1 MSFDLLT
8 MPGGLRV
15 VGERIPHFRSVSVGL
30 WIGTG
35 SQYETVSEAGLSHF
49 LEHMVFK
56 GTGKRTARQIAEEMD
71 AVGGQLNAFTS
82 KECTC
87 FYAKTV
93 DEHLPLAMD
102 VVCDLATNPIFD
114 AGELEK
120 EKGVV
125 LEEISMSEDTPE
137 DLVHEIL
144 MLAHY
149 GDQNVARPILG
160 TEAAISAYTR
170 DDLKNYWA
178 STYQPRNAVFS
189 IAGNYDWDRVQEL
202 IAQKLGAWQNRG
214 NRELKCETH
223 DVPPTVLTKEKE
235 IEQVHICLGFPGL
248 PIGDEGNYELSLF
261 NSVYGGA
268 MSSRLFQKI
277 RDESGMA
284 YTVYSYPNAYT
295 DCGMLSVYAATN
307 PDAACAVHDQI
318 LEETR
323 KLAEGGLTRREFEMA
338 REQLK
343 AGFILGLEST
353 SSRMQSNGRRMLLM
367 NKMRTETELIDRVN
381 RIDYD
386 ATNELMRRI
395 LTSENS
401 LALVGKGVDE
411 LAKRMT
417 GK

>member
-1 MSFDLLT
+1 MAFDLLT
-8 MPGGLRV
+8 MPNGLRV

-35 SQYETVSEAGLSHF
+35 SQHEQSGEAGLSHF

-56 GTGKRTARQIAEEMD
+56 GTEKRSARQIAEEMD

-93 DEHLPLAMD
+93 DEHLDLAMD
-102 VVCDLATNPIFD
+102 VVCDLATHPTFD
-114 AGELEK
+114 PKELEK

-125 LEEISMSEDTPE
+125 LEEISMAEDTPE

-144 MLAHY
+144 MLANY
-149 GDQNVARPILG
+149 GDQPVARPILG
-160 TEAAISAYTR
+160 TAEKISGYRRENLA
-170 DDLKNYWA
+170 DYWKCM
-178 STYQPRNAVFS
+178 YRPQNAVLS
-189 IAGNYDWDRVQEL
+189 IAGNYDWAQVQALLE
-202 IAQKLGAWQNRG
+202 AHLGAWAPEGLRAHGCDTQS
-214 NRELKCETH
+214 
-223 DVPPTVLTKEKE
+223 VAPTCLAREKE

-248 PIGDEGNYELSLF
+248 SIGDPRNYELSLF

-277 RDESGMA
+277 REESGMA

-307 PDAACAVHDQI
+307 PDTAAQVYEQI
-318 LEETR
+318 LEVTR
-323 KLAEGGLTRREFEMA
+323 AFAREGLTREEFNMA

-343 AGFILGLEST
+343 ASFILGSEST

-367 NKMRTETELIDRVN
+367 NETRTESEVIDRVN
-381 RIDYD
+381 AITFESAND
-386 ATNELMRRI
+386 LMRAT
-395 LTSENS
+395 LTAPHS
-401 LALVGKGVDE
+401 LALVGKG
-411 LAKRMT
+411 AKALVKQMY
-417 GK
+417 

>member
-1 MSFDLLT
+1 MPFDLLT
-8 MPGGLRV
+8 MPNGLRV

-35 SQYETVSEAGLSHF
+35 SQHERNDEAGLSHF

-56 GTGKRTARQIAEEMD
+56 GTEKRSARQIAEEMD

-93 DEHLPLAMD
+93 DEHLDLAMD
-102 VVCDLATNPIFD
+102 VVCDLATHPTFD
-114 AGELEK
+114 PKELEK

-125 LEEISMSEDTPE
+125 LEEISMAEDTPE

-144 MLAHY
+144 MLANY
-149 GDQNVARPILG
+149 GDQPVARPILG
-160 TEAAISAYTR
+160 TAEKISGYRRENLA
-170 DDLKNYWA
+170 NYWSA
-178 STYQPRNAVFS
+178 MYRPQNAVLS
-189 IAGNYDWDRVQEL
+189 IAGNYDWERVQALLKEH
-202 IAQKLGAWQNRG
+202 LGAW
-214 NRELKCETH
+214 ECEGLRAHGCDTQS
-223 DVPPTVLTKEKE
+223 VAPTCLAREKE

-248 PIGDEGNYELSLF
+248 SIGDPRNYELSLF

-277 RDESGMA
+277 REESGMA

-307 PDAACAVHDQI
+307 PDTAVQVYEQI
-318 LEETR
+318 LEVTR
-323 KLAEGGLTRREFEMA
+323 AFTREGLTREEFNMA

-343 AGFILGLEST
+343 ASFILGSEST

-367 NKMRTETELIDRVN
+367 NETRTESEVIDRVN
-381 RIDYD
+381 AITFES
-386 ATNELMRRI
+386 ANELMRAT
-395 LTSENS
+395 LAAPHS
-401 LALVGKGVDE
+401 LALVGKG
-411 LAKRMT
+411 AKALM
-417 GK
+417 KEMY